1 MSVVVQLRQREHVS
15 VDSIL
20 ISTLF
25 RKLGPAQAET
35 VIINGIEQLCA
46 VLRGLDRDFGA
57 ASLTE
62 ISTPLAEARSIAQQ
76 LGLVSLATVLGALTE
91 ACRNR
96 DTVAAR
102 ALWERVKRIGDRSVV
117 DLWELPQLR
126 M

>member
-35 VIINGIEQLCA
+35 VIVNGIEQLCA
-46 VLRGLDRDFGA
+46 VLRGIDRDYG
-57 ASLTE
+57 SKDITK
-62 ISTPLAEARSIAQQ
+62 IGTPLAEARSIAQQ
-76 LGLVSLATVLGALTE
+76 LGLVSLATVMGGLAE

-96 DTVAAR
+96 DTVAAH